1 MRKYLSLI
9 INFLVYRLLAGGVN
23 WGRILTLFS
32 FGYRIAV
39 RVLQLGER
47 VQDFA
52 QTLKNV
58 VRNVVTF
65 IRDTSEGI
73 ARWIASQGGW
83 VSRVQSL
90 CNAMFGSIDAKPKS
104 VLFPEILLTILFW
117 GFL

>member
-1 MRKYLSLI
+1 M
-9 INFLVYRLLAGGVN
+9 N

-83 VSRVQSL
+83 VGRVQSL
-90 CNAMFGSIDAKPKS
+90 YDDMFVSLGPNQKMSCFRKPYQPYFS
-104 VLFPEILLTILFW
+104 RFILDI
-117 GFL
+117 

>member
-1 MRKYLSLI
+1 M
-9 INFLVYRLLAGGVN
+9 NFLFYRLLAGGVN

-39 RVLQLGER
+39 CVLQLGER

-90 CNAMFGSIDAKPKS
+90 YNAIFGSIGPSQKVSCFRTPY
-104 VLFPEILLTILFW
+104 LLYF
-117 GFL
+117 FRPP